1 MGTRAIAERAAVAVE
16 QMDDGND
23 SGGNDSDKNVQQ
35 PAAAGGRGPV
45 VAGALAGI
53 ATYIP
58 SEAIGFYV
66 AGFAL
71 LNLTDNNQ
79 QDKWLLLSLTI
90 VLNGYFAVLQ
100 IMTVRDE
107 RDVQAST
114 RHKRRQVV
122 TAVLLTTV
130 ALCVYIAALPAN
142 PFLGAGKITLQWA
155 GVLALA
161 LALILPSMTRFLG
174 LEPRK

>member
-16 QMDDGND
+16 QMDGSDA
-23 SGGNDSDKNVQQ
+23 NDSDKNQQQ
-35 PAAAGGRGPV
+35 PVPAAGGKGPI
-45 VAGALAGI
+45 VASALAGI

-58 SEAIGFYV
+58 SEGIGFYV

-71 LNLTDNNQ
+71 LDLTDSKQ
-79 QDKWLLLSLTI
+79 HDKWLLLSLTI
-90 VLNGYFAVLQ
+90 ALNAYFAVLQ
-100 IMTVRDE
+100 IMTVRDA

-142 PFLGAGKITLQWA
+142 PFLGVWEITLQWA

-161 LALILPSMTRFLG
+161 LALILPSMTKFLG